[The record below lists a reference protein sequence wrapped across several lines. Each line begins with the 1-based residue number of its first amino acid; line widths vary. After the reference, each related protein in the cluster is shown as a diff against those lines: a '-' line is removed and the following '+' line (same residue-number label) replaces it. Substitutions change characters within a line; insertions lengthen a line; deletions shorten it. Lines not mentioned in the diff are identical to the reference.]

1 MTSLSAF
8 SALFHDFC
16 VNYKTTGK
24 NKLQLNAL
32 GINKVGNHKVKHSFW
47 NKLLEGSKTFSS
59 SVKGGR
65 SLRDEVLLG
74 DLPHPNYTKCEIFA
88 E

>member
-1 MTSLSAF
+1 MISVLIGEQHAKASCNA
-8 SALFHDFC
+8 
-16 VNYKTTGK
+16 
-24 NKLQLNAL
+24 QLNAL

-74 DLPHPNYTKCEIFA
+74 DLPHPNRPFRLVHFVFPIQIM
-88 E
+88 